1 MITGLANLGASLKG
15 SSGLGENLK
24 SKNDFKTPGLSK
36 NQASEFDQILSQESD
51 KEVRAN
57 YASKEP
63 VTVEKGFQ
71 KVKPDKDKV
80 DKQVASSSANEP
92 RMAQKEES
100 GREESGSVK
109 AKKVGEKVGKKSE
122 DSSQTREQVMLQ
134 FMDSMESE
142 FNIPPARIAEAMTN
156 LSEGEMEASPEA
168 SASQVISQL
177 NLPTDQEQ
185 KAYALYMGMLAQL
198 KQVEQPSLKTSEML
212 TSAGMTGS
220 GLAAVLSQKEKKD
233 QLNNS
238 LDQLSQKFFMK
249 NQPMPQNPTP
259 ATEALPLDNSM
270 LEVAPR
276 TMDIPSY
283 NAKDLNLSS
292 INMPKNEMTTPDK
305 SYQELSSEASALKQD
320 IMAEM
325 QKVDPD
331 SAEGQKLAKALATLG
346 AATTALDK
354 AQADFGSPQSS
365 AISGFAAALK
375 KEDSD
380 LGNSSDK
387 GGQTGGDGNS
397 FFSHHLA
404 SSASTASKADA
415 SSPLAPTFAGAM
427 GAMDPGASAQE
438 NQANIQQIMKQAQY
452 MIKKGGGESKIQL
465 NPEGLGEI
473 RMKVL
478 VNDGKV
484 NLEMTTENKETKKL
498 LESSISDLKS
508 SLSQHKLSVDQVRVD
523 IGSQS
528 ANDQRQGDSQ
538 NLQKQMDMRQE
549 QSQNQQRDQAR
560 DFWSQFQD
568 GAFERRANFFESPGI
583 RAYGGSRRTE
593 PLTPGSSSGVSEK
606 RYSGSGKGR
615 GIDLVA

>member
-24 SKNDFKTPGLSK
+24 SKNDVKTPGLSK

-51 KEVRAN
+51 KEARAN

-63 VTVEKGFQ
+63 VTVEKGLQ

-249 NQPMPQNPTP
+249 TPPAPT
-259 ATEALPLDNSM
+259 AAEALPMESSLPE
-270 LEVAPR
+270 LAPR
-276 TMDIPSY
+276 TMDVQSY
-283 NAKDLNLSS
+283 NAKDLNISS
-292 INMPKNEMTTPDK
+292 LNNMPKNEMAMPDK

-325 QKVDPD
+325 QKVDPQ
-331 SAEGQKLAKALATLG
+331 SPEGQKLAKALATLG
-346 AATTALDK
+346 AATASLDQTMQK
-354 AQADFGSPQSS
+354 TEAAMPQGNMSS
-365 AISGFAAALK
+365 FAAALK

-404 SSASTASKADA
+404 SSAPTVSKADA
-415 SSPLAPTFAGAM
+415 SSALAPTFAGAM

-484 NLEMTTENKETKKL
+484 NLEMTAENKETKKL
-498 LESSISDLKS
+498 LESSINDLKS

>member
-1 MITGLANLGASLKG
+1 MITGLANLGPSLRG
-15 SSGLGENLK
+15 NSGLGE
-24 SKNDFKTPGLSK
+24 KTPGLSK
-36 NQASEFDQILSQESD
+36 NQASEFDQILNQESD
-51 KEVRAN
+51 KEVRTSN
-57 YASKEP
+57 ASKDP
-63 VTVEKGFQ
+63 VPVEKGLQ
-71 KVKPDKDKV
+71 KLKPDKV
-80 DKQVASSSANEP
+80 DKEVVSSSANEP
-92 RMAQKEES
+92 RMAQKENT

-156 LSEGEMEASPEA
+156 LSEGELEASPEA
-168 SASQVISQL
+168 SASQVITQL
-177 NLPTDQEQ
+177 DLPSDQEQ

-198 KQVEQPSLKTSEML
+198 KQVEQPSLKTSDVM

-220 GLAAVLSQKEKKD
+220 GLAAVLSQKEKRD

-249 NQPMPQNPTP
+249 TPPAPAPNPMAP
-259 ATEALPLDNSM
+259 AQAETLPVENS
-270 LEVAPR
+270 LPELAPR
-276 TMDIPSY
+276 TMDVQSY
-283 NAKDLNLSS
+283 NVKDLNIS
-292 INMPKNEMTTPDK
+292 NMNLPKNQMSMPEK
-305 SYQELSSEASALKQD
+305 SYEELSSEASTLKND
-320 IMAEM
+320 ILAEM
-325 QKVDPD
+325 QKVDPQ
-331 SAEGQKLAKALATLG
+331 SPEAEKLAKALATLG
-346 AATTALDK
+346 AATSALDQ
-354 AQADFGSPQSS
+354 AQADSAPNPQT
-365 AISGFAAALK
+365 ALTGFAAAMK
-375 KEDSD
+375 KEDLD

-387 GGQTGGDGNS
+387 GGQSTGEGNS
-397 FFSHHLA
+397 FFSQNLA
-404 SSASTASKADA
+404 SSGSHSAKADV
-415 SSPLAPTFAGAM
+415 SSTLAAPTFAGAM
-427 GAMDPGASAQE
+427 GAMDQGAGAQD

-498 LESSISDLKS
+498 LESSINELKS
-508 SLSQHKLSVDQVRVD
+508 HLSQHKLSVDQVRVD
-523 IGSQS
+523 VGTQT
-528 ANDQRQGDSQ
+528 ANDQRQNDSQ
-538 NLQKQMDMRQE
+538 NLQRQMDMRQE

-568 GAFERRANFFESPGI
+568 GAFERRASFFDSPGI

-593 PLTPGSSSGVSEK
+593 PLAPGSSSGVSEK